1 LEGEEIMTIGFDA
14 KGLQHSYDLYINHL
28 VKETARNK
36 GIKPS
41 EISGKDQILCV
52 SVALLA
58 TIEANNK
65 KIESQL
71 KERGLL

>member
-1 LEGEEIMTIGFDA
+1 MTIGFDA
-14 KGLQHSYDLYINHL
+14 KGLQHSYDSYFIHL
-28 VKETARNK
+28 MKETAKSK
-36 GIKPS
+36 GVKLS
-41 EISGKDQILCV
+41 EICEKDEILCV
-52 SVALLA
+52 RVALLA